1 MGKSFFFTSHN
12 FQVYRQSLLTQL
24 VVRIIS
30 NTFRGGVRNVQSP
43 YLAVVCVLAV
53 AEVLSIVVMMT
64 VVEGGGVVD

>member
-1 MGKSFFFTSHN
+1 M
-12 FQVYRQSLLTQL
+12 TQL
-24 VVRIIS
+24 VVKINS

-43 YLAVVCVLAV
+43 YFAVVCVLAV